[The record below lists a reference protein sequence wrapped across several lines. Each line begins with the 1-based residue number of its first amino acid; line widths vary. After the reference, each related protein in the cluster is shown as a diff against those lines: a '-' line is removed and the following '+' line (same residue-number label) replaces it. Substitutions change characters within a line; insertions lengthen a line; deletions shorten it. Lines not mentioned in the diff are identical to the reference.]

1 MNDLVNLLI
10 DGQHDEIQATII
22 RSNNTSSQPM
32 TIANACSAKMPDDKI
47 MVTTKNNSN
56 SADLDDIVDELEKL
70 DYVFVCQDGEDPE
83 LLTQAQ
89 ADKRWIAQFK

>member
-32 TIANACSAKMPDDKI
+32 TIANACSCKMPDETI
-47 MVTTKNNSN
+47 MITANNSN
-56 SADLDDIVDELEKL
+56 NHVNLDKVVDELEKL

-89 ADKRWIAQFK
+89 ANKRWLSQFN